1 VESAPAN
8 EVPFVPALFDSL
20 RARGF
25 QPETCAMDKGYDAGS
40 AYEAC
45 VERGCLPIIPL
56 RRTPGV
62 VRGDHQPPYSEHG
75 TWRFAG
81 ADYGRSATT
90 WRCPTGECEPAS
102 RWIKAGRLIR

>member
-1 VESAPAN
+1 
-8 EVPFVPALFDSL
+8 
-20 RARGF
+20 
-25 QPETCAMDKGYDAGS
+25 MDKGYDAGS

-45 VERGCLPIIPL
+45 AERGCLPIIPL

-62 VRGDHQPPYSEHG
+62 VRGDHQPPCSEHG

-90 WRCPTGECEPAS
+90 WRCPTGECKPAS
-102 RWIKAGRLIR
+102 RWIKADRLIR